1 MDCSLPGS
9 SVHEILQARMLE
21 SVAGPFPRGSSQ
33 PGIEARSPR
42 LQVVCLPSEPPGK
55 NSFTLKKKKIVPFKI
70 KLFVTD
76 EADSFFSIIWNFLE
90 S

>member
-21 SVAGPFPRGSSQ
+21 WVAGPFSRGSSQ
-33 PGIEARSPR
+33 PGVEARSPR

-55 NSFTLKKKKIVPFKI
+55 NSSFTLQKKKKKIVPFKI
-70 KLFVTD
+70 KLFVMD
-76 EADSFFSIIWNFLE
+76 DADSFFSII
-90 S
+90 